1 MKNTS
6 SQASQ
11 VKGCRGFTLIELLIT
26 ISVLLVLVAAAAPS
40 MTNMIR
46 RNRLA
51 ATADRIVEG
60 LAVARNEAIKSGTTV
75 SLKQLTP
82 GTGGWNT
89 GWSVVSGETT
99 LYSGGPLGVTTVVP
113 GSYVQSSAGNAF
125 TSEAALTE
133 IAYSRVGTREIP
145 SGLTYKA
152 LVACDV
158 GNSEANPYKAVL
170 LFPNGMVQVKTKA
183 ELNFTPDPC
192 L

>member
-6 SQASQ
+6 SQASR
-11 VKGCRGFTLIELLIT
+11 VKGCRGFTLIELLIS

-51 ATADRIVEG
+51 ATVDQLVEG
-60 LAVARNEAIKSGTTV
+60 LATARNEAIKSGTTV
-75 SLKQLTP
+75 SLKQVTP

-89 GWSVVSGETT
+89 GWVVEKDGVT
-99 LYSGGPLGVTTVVP
+99 LFSGGPLGVTTVVP
-113 GSYVQSSAGNAF
+113 GAYVQNSSGNAF
-125 TSEAALTE
+125 TSEVTLTE
-133 IAYSRVGTREIP
+133 IGYSRVGTREIP

-152 LVACDV
+152 LVACDD
-158 GNSEANPYKAVL
+158 GNSAANPYKAVL